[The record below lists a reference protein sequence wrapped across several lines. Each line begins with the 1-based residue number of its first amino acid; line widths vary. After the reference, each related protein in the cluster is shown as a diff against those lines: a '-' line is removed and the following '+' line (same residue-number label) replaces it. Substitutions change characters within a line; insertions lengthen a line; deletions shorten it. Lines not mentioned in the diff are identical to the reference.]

1 MKTLLTL
8 LVTSILL
15 SGTYSCKSVDGEP
28 EQKCRTYFTLSAD
41 KTKLT
46 WHHTCPPNLVHMLL
60 TAEKEIQITQWH
72 EGANGMLIAEGK
84 DIRIPRHP
92 SNVRPEGRMIGQ
104 IVCSRKP
111 DRVEIALS
119 VLPQKDKAYSY
130 RRNGVYE
137 LVYEE

>member
-8 LVTSILL
+8 LVSGLLLAVTS
-15 SGTYSCKSVDGEP
+15 SCKSAARGP

-46 WHHTCPPNLVHMLL
+46 WHHTCPPNVRHRLW
-60 TAEKEIQITQWH
+60 TAEKEVLINQWH
-72 EGANGMLIAEGK
+72 EGDNKMIIAEGK
-84 DIRIPRHP
+84 DVRILRHP
-92 SNVRPEGRMIGQ
+92 SNVRPDGRMVGQ
-104 IVCSRKP
+104 IVCRRQP

-119 VLPQKDKAYSY
+119 VLPAKDKAYPY
-130 RRNGVYE
+130 RRNGAYE